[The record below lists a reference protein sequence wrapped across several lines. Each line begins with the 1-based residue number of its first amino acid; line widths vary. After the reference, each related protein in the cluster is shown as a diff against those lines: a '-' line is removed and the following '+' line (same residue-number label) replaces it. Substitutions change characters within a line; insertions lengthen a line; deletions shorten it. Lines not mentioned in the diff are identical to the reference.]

1 MIYSSSRSR
10 ILLIFFLFIH
20 VSAAQL
26 YAQPLNGN
34 YTIGG
39 SNPDFPT
46 FTSAIQ
52 NLDSFGVNGPV
63 TFWVRNGSYNETL
76 FIDSVSGASQVNK
89 ITFRSESGDS
99 NAVVLNGLTNSVNTK
114 SVWFYYASHIRL
126 HQITVRQLPSVHNT
140 AVIFVGRGNHI
151 TLSNCVLWG
160 HNSSTSSGTEY
171 VVQGACDTN
180 LLVENCVIRGATE
193 GIVSA
198 GSNPVQQNPIFRG
211 NHIYGVATRSIYLI
225 GSAFGEI
232 SQNIIGSGGSS
243 SSTGI
248 LLSGCSRTKI
258 VGNRIRM
265 ISGLSGSVALRIIS
279 SGGWPNQY
287 LLVANNEISYDA
299 FNNPVAYGII
309 ASGDYHLYAH
319 NSIRMIGGQY
329 STPINLQSTS
339 YCKMFNNIFVNE
351 GTGASNY
358 AIDITINTRFFESN
372 NNNIYSAGPNICPN
386 INNLAAYQ
394 AATGRDSMSISV
406 PPLFI
411 NADTLWAQNTAVF
424 DMGIPLPQVGV
435 DINNQPRGN
444 PPDLGAYEMPSPPR
458 VNLGNDTTACD
469 SIILST
475 RMQSGVQWLWST
487 GDTLPSIVVRQSG
500 LYWLQGT
507 NNLGVRRDTV
517 LVTILARPQLQLSAT
532 IDTLCPGG
540 CSQLSASISGGSGT
554 FSYQWQPSTGLSDPY
569 AVQTQA
575 CPLVSTLYILSLMDS
590 AGCDALIDSIYIEV
604 VPPAQLSITPSA
616 LSSCTGDTLQ
626 LQSTTQWTNA
636 TYQWEPSGWMESPT
650 QAITRAWPP
659 AGMNIV
665 RLIMTHP
672 FGCRD
677 TLQVS
682 VQVNALPPQPQIN
695 AAGSILISNAPTGNQ
710 WYRNDSLLP
719 GATSDTLIPTING
732 NYRVEVTD
740 TQGCRNTSSSYQVLN
755 VGLAGIVNERGIR
768 LFPNPT
774 RSELYVGLPNQNIAP
789 TQNRLNLIPRIQDAL
804 GRIVHIP
811 LIQPFVDGWRLEVE
825 HLIPGIYYLN
835 ISDAEGRIHLLK
847 WIKTN
852 E

>member
-1 MIYSSSRSR
+1 MSR
-10 ILLIFFLFIH
+10 LLLLLLL
-20 VSAAQL
+20 VSIQTLQSQAQ
-26 YAQPLNGN
+26 ALNGN

-39 SNPDFPT
+39 NNPDFPT

-52 NLDSFGVNGPV
+52 SLDSFGVNGPV

-114 SVWFYYASHIRL
+114 SIWFYYASHIRL

-160 HNSSTSSGTEY
+160 HGSSTSSGTEY

-180 LLVENCVIRGATE
+180 LLVENCVIRGAGE

-265 ISGLSGSVALRIIS
+265 ISGLQGSTALRIIS

-287 LLVANNEISYDA
+287 LLVTNNEISYDA

-358 AIDITINTRFFESN
+358 AIDISINTRFFESN
-372 NNNIYSAGPNICPN
+372 NNNFYSAGPNISPN
-386 INNLAAYQ
+386 ISNLAAYQ
-394 AATGRDSMSISV
+394 AATGRDSLSISV
-406 PPLFI
+406 PPLFM
-411 NADTLWAQNTAVF
+411 NADTLIAQNPAVF

-444 PPDLGAYEMPSPPR
+444 PADLGAYETPSPPR

-540 CSQLSASISGGSGT
+540 CSQLSASISGGSGA
-554 FSYQWQPSTGLSDPY
+554 FSYQWQPATGLSNPT
-569 AVQTQA
+569 AIQTQA

-590 AGCDALIDSIYIEV
+590 AGCAALVDSIYLEV
-604 VPPAQLSITPSA
+604 APPAQLSASSSA
-616 LSSCTGDTLQ
+616 SSTCAGDTLQ
-626 LQSTTQWTNA
+626 LQATSQWSTA
-636 TYQWEPSGWMESPT
+636 TYRWEPSAWMESPST
-650 QAITRAWPP
+650 AQTRAWPP
-659 AGMNIV
+659 VGMNTVTLIV
-665 RLIMTHP
+665 SHP
-672 FGCRD
+672 TGCSD
-677 TLQVS
+677 TAQIS
-682 VQVNALPPQPQIN
+682 VQVNALPLRP
-695 AAGSILISNAPTGNQ
+695 LISSLGGVLYSSAATGNQ
-710 WYRNDSLLP
+710 WYRNDTLLAGATADTLLP
-719 GATSDTLIPTING
+719 VING
-732 NYRVEVTD
+732 LYRVKVTD
-740 TQGCRNTSSSYQVLN
+740 GLGCQNSSYSFTVLN
-755 VGLAGIVNERGIR
+755 VGFLEGENDDEILVY
-768 LFPNPT
+768 PNPAYDDLFVT
-774 RSELYVGLPNQNIAP
+774 LPNRISVAE
-789 TQNRLNLIPRIQDAL
+789 TPRVFDAL
-804 GRIVHIP
+804 GRLVHLPSVFPID
-811 LIQPFVDGWRLEVE
+811 DGWKLTTAQ
-825 HLIPGIYYLN
+825 LQPGIYYIRL
-835 ISDAEGRIHLLK
+835 SDGNRRQFQAK
-847 WIKTN
+847 WVKMRG
-852 E
+852 